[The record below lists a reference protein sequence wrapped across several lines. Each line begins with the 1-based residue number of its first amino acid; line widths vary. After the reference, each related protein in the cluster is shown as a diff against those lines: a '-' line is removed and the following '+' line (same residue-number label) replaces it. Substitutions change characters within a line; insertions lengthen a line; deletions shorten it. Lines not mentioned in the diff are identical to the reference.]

1 MGVTPTIALPYPE
14 PPDPPD
20 IPADM
25 HELALAIDALAD
37 TSNGFATLD
46 SGGKVPLAQLLAA
59 VANGL
64 ATLDATGKVP
74 AAQLPAI
81 GGAPTYGPSPPPTP
95 ADGAEWI
102 LPISLPSGGPIV
114 WRFRY
119 NAGSAS
125 AYKWEYV
132 GGAPYIGLITLGET
146 TTTVG
151 SFVDTATA
159 GPGLSMPRAG
169 EYVFVGSAVS
179 YSGAGPSQTRIAL
192 AINGV
197 IGGVEGHAWVPA
209 AGQNNTATM
218 QTQRTVAAAGHLAK
232 LQVNV
237 GNSGNGWSN
246 RALSVTPIR
255 VA

>member
-46 SGGKVPLAQLLAA
+46 
-59 VANGL
+59 
-64 ATLDATGKVP
+64 ATGKVP

-81 GGAPTYGPSPPPTP
+81 GAPTYGPTPPPTP

-102 LPISLPSGGPIV
+102 LPVSLPIGGPV
-114 WRFRY
+114 AWRFRY

-132 GGAPYIGLITLGET
+132 GGAPYIGLIAAGET

-151 SFVDTATA
+151 TFVDTATA
-159 GPGLSMPRAG
+159 GPGMTIPRAG
-169 EYVFVGSAVS
+169 EYMFVGSAVS
-179 YSGAGPSQTRIAL
+179 YSGVGPSQTRIAL
-192 AINGV
+192 SVNGV
-197 IGGVEGHAWVPA
+197 IPGGAIEGHAWVPA

-218 QTQRTVAAAGHLAK
+218 QTQRTVTAALHVAK
-232 LQVNV
+232 LQVAV
-237 GNSGNGWSN
+237 GQSGNGWIH